1 MLWFGSSPVS
11 TPIAGRC
18 RAHISRPPIWH
29 HLVMRPSRR
38 SVIGLSCT
46 LAVAGLLVGCAG
58 SDDDAVTIGPTTPVE
73 TTVATA
79 TTSTD
84 STTAAT
90 TGATDPPSTDAP
102 VETDPP
108 ATDPPAT
115 DPPSRVTQASAADEG
130 ECLVGDWVVTE
141 GQMNAFYDGLM
152 STLEAP
158 IGIDAVGSA
167 PLSFAAD
174 GTYRWAPDF
183 ALTVEV
189 AGQRGTGVTGGTITG
204 DWSAA
209 GGVVT
214 TSSDINALAVA
225 IEVNGVT
232 FGGDDLVNGLLNSSP
247 VNGVTYSCDGP
258 TPVLDF
264 QTGDPAV
271 TVPIT
276 LAPA

>member
-1 MLWFGSSPVS
+1 M
-11 TPIAGRC
+11 TIA
-18 RAHISRPPIWH
+18 A
-29 HLVMRPSRR
+29 LAAA
-38 SVIGLSCT
+38 
-46 LAVAGLLVGCAG
+46 LAVAGLLVGCGG
-58 SDDDAVTIGPTTPVE
+58 SDDNVATIDPATSVE
-73 TTVATA
+73 TTDATA

-84 STTAAT
+84 FTTA
-90 TGATDPPSTDAP
+90 ATDPPSTDAP
-102 VETDPP
+102 DEPDAPDETDPP
-108 ATDPPAT
+108 APDSPAP
-115 DPPSRVTQASAADEG
+115 DSPSPVTQAPAGDEG

-141 GQMNAFYDGLM
+141 DQMNAFYSGLM

-158 IGIDAVGSA
+158 IGIDAAGSA
-167 PLSFAAD
+167 SLSFAAD

-189 AGQRGTGVTGGTITG
+189 AGQRGTGVTDGTIIG

-232 FGGDDLVNGLLNSSP
+232 FGGDDLVDGLFNSSP
-247 VNGVTYSCDGP
+247 INGVTYRCDGP

-264 QTGDPAV
+264 KTGDPAV

-276 LAPA
+276 FASA

>member
-1 MLWFGSSPVS
+1 
-11 TPIAGRC
+11 
-18 RAHISRPPIWH
+18 
-29 HLVMRPSRR
+29 MRPSRR

-58 SDDDAVTIGPTTPVE
+58 TDDDAVTIDPA
-73 TTVATA
+73 TTVDTTDAMA

-84 STTAAT
+84 ITTADATAAT
-90 TGATDPPSTDAP
+90 TEVTDPPSTEAP

-108 ATDPPAT
+108 ATDPP
-115 DPPSRVTQASAADEG
+115 PPVTQAPAADEG

-141 GQMNAFYDGLM
+141 DQMNAFYDGLM

-158 IGIDAVGSA
+158 IGIDASGSA

>member
-1 MLWFGSSPVS
+1 
-11 TPIAGRC
+11 
-18 RAHISRPPIWH
+18 
-29 HLVMRPSRR
+29 MRPSRR

-58 SDDDAVTIGPTTPVE
+58 TDDDAVTIDPA
-73 TTVATA
+73 TTVDTTDAIA

-84 STTAAT
+84 ITTADAT
-90 TGATDPPSTDAP
+90 EVRTEVTDPPSTDAP

-108 ATDPPAT
+108 ATDPP
-115 DPPSRVTQASAADEG
+115 PPVTQAPAADEG

-141 GQMNAFYDGLM
+141 DQMNAFYDGLM

-158 IGIDAVGSA
+158 IGIDASGSA